1 MTFWIPK
8 LIFITNNSIF
18 ILMDIEFKT
27 TKKEIYI
34 PLKKILE
41 TVIKRLKEF
50 DIHVPLGHIGRMDLD
65 GRFQDESLV
74 HLRKYIYDY
83 LKMTNKFKSV
93 YFNYMKKTKVAFD
106 SEMAKDGSFAPG
118 FKQYDSLKNQLSD
131 SLLKTDGKVWIMS
144 YDQYLP
150 TISVTTDYPTVA
162 LFGAQFAGWR
172 VNVGNFFAMGSGPA
186 RALALKPRDLYDKI
200 NYRDESDKATIILE
214 TSSHSRR
221 LMNT

>member
-8 LIFITNNSIF
+8 LIFIINNSIF

-41 TVIKRLKEF
+41 TTIKRLKEF
-50 DIHVPLGHIGRMDLD
+50 DIHVPIGHIGRMDLN

-74 HLRKYIYDY
+74 HLRKYIYGY

-106 SEMAKDGSFAPG
+106 SEMTKDGSFAPG

-131 SLLKTDGKVWIMS
+131 SLLRTDGKAWIMS

-150 TISVTTDYPTVA
+150 TIREHSNKRKHPRAGKEMYKNLNSRFNKQLKEINKLQNIA
-162 LFGAQFAGWR
+162 LRKSRAFYKNLGL
-172 VNVGNFFAMGSGPA
+172 AMKNPKFDWQE
-186 RALALKPRDLYDKI
+186 LIK
-200 NYRDESDKATIILE
+200 
-214 TSSHSRR
+214 
-221 LMNT
+221 

>member
-1 MTFWIPK
+1 MAFWITK
-8 LIFITNNSIF
+8 LIFIINNSIF

-50 DIHVPLGHIGRMDLD
+50 DIHVPLGHIGRMDLN

-83 LKMTNKFKSV
+83 LKLTNKFKSS

-150 TISVTTDYPTVA
+150 TIREHSNKRSKHPRAGKEIYKNLNSRFDKQLKEINKLQKIA
-162 LFGAQFAGWR
+162 LQKSRAFHKNLGLAMK
-172 VNVGNFFAMGSGPA
+172 NPNFDWQE
-186 RALALKPRDLYDKI
+186 LIK
-200 NYRDESDKATIILE
+200 
-214 TSSHSRR
+214 
-221 LMNT
+221 